1 MPMRQECKQFE
12 SRTYPNGD
20 TVRKCNLDLAPEAP
34 WRCADNCSSYE
45 RRTVDVNWSHG
56 TLITP
61 ATPEEPSGLGE
72 DGSIADLLGS
82 VEDIVN
88 SAAPQV
94 QAEVEAERRKRK
106 RSPRNVLRR
115 KKKRKRNK

>member
-1 MPMRQECKQFE
+1 M
-12 SRTYPNGD
+12 
-20 TVRKCNLDLAPEAP
+20 
-34 WRCADNCSSYE
+34 
-45 RRTVDVNWSHG
+45 NWSHG

-72 DGSIADLLGS
+72 DGSIADLLGA

-106 RSPRNVLRR
+106 RSPRNMLRR
-115 KKKRKRNK
+115 QKKRKRNK